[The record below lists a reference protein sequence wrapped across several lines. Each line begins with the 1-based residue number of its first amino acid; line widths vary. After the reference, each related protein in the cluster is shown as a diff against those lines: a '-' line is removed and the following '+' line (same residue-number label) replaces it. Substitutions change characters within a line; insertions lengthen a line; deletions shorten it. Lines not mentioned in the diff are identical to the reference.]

1 MDVLSHQNRARY
13 IRRLVPS
20 TKEQGN
26 QGVDHLKE
34 VGWLLRTKGKDS
46 NEGGV
51 AAGFS
56 VLDSLV
62 LVD

>member
-1 MDVLSHQNRARY
+1 MGRQIRPASVYKTITNEMNRTQDQ
-13 IRRLVPS
+13 I
-20 TKEQGN
+20 KE
-26 QGVDHLKE
+26 KE
-34 VGWLLRTKGKDS
+34 VGWLVRTKGKDS

-56 VLDSLV
+56 VLDSIV